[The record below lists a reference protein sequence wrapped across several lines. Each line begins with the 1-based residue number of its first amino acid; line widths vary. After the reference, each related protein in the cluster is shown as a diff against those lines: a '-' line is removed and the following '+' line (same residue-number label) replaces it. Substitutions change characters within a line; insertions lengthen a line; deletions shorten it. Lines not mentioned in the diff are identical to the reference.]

1 MPSSTDERLPTS
13 IALALGVADAA
24 AVGVAAYIVFAYAP
38 LAVVLGSLSG
48 AGGYLLLMGL
58 VGADATDDAAAD
70 DRGVAGTGL
79 APTALGVALSNAAV
93 GGFAAAFVV
102 GVDPLVAAGV
112 LGAGLP
118 GYVVGTLLAGEFDAD
133 AATAGGD

>member
-24 AVGVAAYIVFAYAP
+24 AVAVAAFLVFEYVP
-38 LAVVLGSLSG
+38 LAAVLGALSG
-48 AGGYLLLMGL
+48 VGGYLLLTGL
-58 VGADATDDAAAD
+58 VGGDTADGPAD

-118 GYVVGTLLAGEFDAD
+118 GYVVGTLLAGEIDAD
-133 AATAGGD
+133 AATAGAD